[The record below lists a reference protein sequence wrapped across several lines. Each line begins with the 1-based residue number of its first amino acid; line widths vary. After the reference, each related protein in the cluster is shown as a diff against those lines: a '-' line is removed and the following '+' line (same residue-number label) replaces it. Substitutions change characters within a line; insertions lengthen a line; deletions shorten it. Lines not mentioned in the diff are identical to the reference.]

1 MDAADRS
8 QPYGYVVHAVA
19 ERAQRIWA
27 WGRGLPLWV
36 LDAVITFGYLP
47 VAILS
52 VVTKPDHMTGDY
64 KPINAL
70 GILLVLGAVLPLLLR
85 RRFPLPVFFTSTAF
99 LMLFAASDYFIGAV
113 AFATLVSLYT
123 VGAYCRPREIAISFV
138 TLVVSLA
145 ALWII
150 EIPDFYAGD
159 VFSNMALYT
168 VALLFGWTV
177 QSRRLRLADAE
188 ERAEILEREQEE
200 ERARAIADERLHIA
214 QELHDVV
221 AHSMSVIA
229 VQAGVGMHVAD
240 TDAAEAKK
248 ALENISTTSR
258 STLAELRRLLG
269 VLRDD
274 GSGVNYVPAPGLGDL
289 DKLARE
295 VSDAGVP
302 VEVSFEGSLD
312 GVPPGVDFTGYRIVQ
327 EALTNVLKHAG
338 PSTASVAVE
347 HRPGA
352 LHIEVRDDGR
362 GVNGRSPG
370 TGHGLMG
377 MRERVAVY
385 GGTLDAGPVAGGGF
399 KVAADL
405 PYADTIEDGE

>member
-1 MDAADRS
+1 MDADAQAR
-8 QPYGYVVHAVA
+8 PYGCRVHAVV
-19 ERAQRIWA
+19 ERGQALWA
-27 WGRGLPLWV
+27 WGKGLPLWV
-36 LDAVITFGYLP
+36 LDAAITFLFLP
-47 VAILS
+47 IAIAS
-52 VVTKPDHMTGDY
+52 VVTKPESMNGAY
-64 KPINAL
+64 RPINAL
-70 GILLVLGAVLPLLLR
+70 GVLLVLGAVLPLLFR
-85 RRFPLPVFFTSTAF
+85 RRYPMQVFFVCTTF
-99 LMLFAASDYFIGAV
+99 VVLLAASDYFMGAV
-113 AFATLVSLYT
+113 AFTTLVVLYT
-123 VGAYCRPREIAISFV
+123 VGAFCSPRQIGIAFA
-138 TLVVSLA
+138 TLLLA
-145 ALWII
+145 MAGLWII

-159 VFSNMALYT
+159 VFSNTALYT

-177 QSRRLRLADAE
+177 QTRRMRLADAE

-248 ALENISTTSR
+248 ALENISNTSR
-258 STLAELRRLLG
+258 SSLAELRRLLG

-274 GSGVNYVPAPGLGDL
+274 GTGANYLPAPGLADL
-289 DKLARE
+289 DVLARE
-295 VSDAGVP
+295 VSDAGTP
-302 VEVSFEGSLD
+302 VEVQVDGSLD
-312 GVPPGVDFTGYRIVQ
+312 DVPPGVDLTGYRIVQ

-338 PSTASVAVE
+338 PSTACVAVS
-347 HRPGA
+347 HRPGL

-362 GVNGRSPG
+362 GVNGRSDG

-385 GGTLDAGPVAGGGF
+385 GGRLDAGPVAGGGF

-405 PYADTIEDGE
+405 PYADVDDA

>member
-1 MDAADRS
+1 M
-8 QPYGYVVHAVA
+8 
-19 ERAQRIWA
+19 
-27 WGRGLPLWV
+27 
-36 LDAVITFGYLP
+36 
-47 VAILS
+47 
-52 VVTKPDHMTGDY
+52 
-64 KPINAL
+64 
-70 GILLVLGAVLPLLLR
+70 
-85 RRFPLPVFFTSTAF
+85 
-99 LMLFAASDYFIGAV
+99 
-113 AFATLVSLYT
+113 
-123 VGAYCRPREIAISFV
+123 
-138 TLVVSLA
+138 
-145 ALWII
+145 
-150 EIPDFYAGD
+150 
-159 VFSNMALYT
+159 
-168 VALLFGWTV
+168 
-177 QSRRLRLADAE
+177 RLAEAE

-248 ALENISTTSR
+248 ALENISMTSR

-274 GSGVNYVPAPGLGDL
+274 GSGAAYAPAPGLGDL

-295 VSDAGVP
+295 LSDAGVP
-302 VEVSFEGSLD
+302 VEIEVEGSIKD
-312 GVPPGVDFTGYRIVQ
+312 VPPGVDFTGYRIVQ

-338 PSTASVAVE
+338 PSTARVAVQ

-352 LHIEVRDDGR
+352 LHIEVSDDGR
-362 GVNGRSPG
+362 GVNGRSTG
-370 TGHGLMG
+370 TGHGLLG

-399 KVAADL
+399 RVAADL
-405 PYADTIEDGE
+405 PYADANGS